1 MISIEC
7 AQKIDENTNAACPK
21 ENRSIQKLLSIFDK
35 LNNETV
41 KVKLENGTGDFFEIH
56 IFIYFL

>member
-1 MISIEC
+1 MNSIEY
-7 AQKIDENTNAACPK
+7 AKKIDENLNAACPK

-41 KVKLENGTGDFFEIH
+41 KVKLENGTSDFFEIH